1 MPVKPP
7 KSVAKQPGKVVPF
20 LKEQQLL
27 AGWRASH
34 QLFVEQALLE
44 PYNRMTGHKIKM
56 TGQQKEASKALTAL
70 VAAKLKVHL
79 GTATPQDLEIARKIG
94 VSIMAGK
101 GVGKD
106 AWLSWAIIWFTSLFP
121 YCKVPCVSVS
131 ADQLHK
137 VLWSEISKWL
147 SQSAVKSWLTIQNDK
162 LYFTDL
168 PEGEAG
174 KRWFAFPKT
183 ANPKATEREQSETLA
198 GIHEDYV
205 MVAVDEASGIPAGVF
220 EPLEATLTGA
230 VNFLLV
236 IFNPTRATG
245 YAIDTQFAHS
255 QDWITLQW
263 SAEDSELGNKLEQE
277 RLERRYGRDSNPFRI
292 RVLGLPPKTDEHTLI
307 PWEWIEDAVDREI
320 EGVDRLPLVKALDCG
335 AGGDQS
341 IIASRRGYQI
351 YPLKRLTTADST
363 ALTTWAGL
371 DIDTDN
377 PDTFFVDT
385 IGIGWAVEGQLRD
398 KKGAIV
404 EAADVRRTAD
414 NPDKYVNKRAEMYD
428 RVREAFEKGLISIP
442 DDQELKDQL
451 GALKCEYKGSKMQI
465 LDKRK
470 LKAVLGHSPDEADAM
485 AMTFY
490 RAPELI
496 SRTIVRKLIGYL
508 QPLQGAQSWMGA

>member
-1 MPVKPP
+1 MSKNR
-7 KSVAKQPGKVVPF
+7 KETPF
-20 LKEQQLL
+20 LREQELINL
-27 AGWRASH
+27 WRGDH
-34 QLFVEQALLE
+34 ETFVQQAILD
-44 PYNRMTGHKIKM
+44 PHNQITKKKIRMT
-56 TGQQKEASKALTAL
+56 TQQREASKALSAL
-70 VAAKLKVHL
+70 VNAKLKYGL
-79 GTATPQDLEIARKIG
+79 GTANPEETLLAKKLGI
-94 VSIMAGK
+94 SIMAGK

-137 VLWSEISKWL
+137 VLWSEIAKWL
-147 SQSAVKSWLTIQNDK
+147 EHSAVRSWLTIQNDK

-168 PEGEAG
+168 DEDVVG

-183 ANPKATEREQSETLA
+183 ANPKASEREQTETLA

-205 MVAVDEASGIPAGVF
+205 MVAVDEGSGIANAVF
-220 EPLEATLTGA
+220 EPLEATLTGL

-245 YAIDTQFAHS
+245 YAIDTQYKHA

-263 SAEDSELGNKLEQE
+263 NAEDSELGNKNEQE
-277 RLERRYGRDSNPFRI
+277 RLERRYGRDSNPYRI
-292 RVLGLPPKTDEHTLI
+292 RILGLPPKTDEQTLI
-307 PWEWIEDAVDREI
+307 PWDWIEEAVDREL
-320 EGVDRLPLVKALDCG
+320 EGYETLPLVKGVDCG

-341 IIASRRGYQI
+341 VIASRRGYHI
-351 YPLKRLTTADST
+351 YPLKRLTTPDST
-363 ALTTWAGL
+363 VLTNWVGH
-371 DIDTDN
+371 DIDADN
-377 PDTFFVDT
+377 PDTVFVDT

-414 NPDKYVNKRAEMYD
+414 DDEKYFNKRAEVYA

-442 DDQELKDQL
+442 DDEELKSQF
-451 GALKCEYKGSKMQI
+451 GAIRCEYKSSKMMI
-465 LDKRK
+465 VDNKK
-470 LKAVLGHSPDEADAM
+470 IKALIGHSPDEASAVVL
-485 AMTFY
+485 TFY

-496 SRTIVRKLIGYL
+496 SRKAPKGSHMHHHIVGGGQAWL
-508 QPLQGAQSWMGA
+508 AA